1 MAAVTVATGWPITNV
16 AGKLRQVLYKL
27 TVVTTGD
34 TLTLNSLNHVVGVSV
49 SPNSGITGLSATD
62 RSGATAAYLTFT
74 GTGASIFVTIWGT

>member
-16 AGKLRQVLYKL
+16 AGKLRQVLYRL

-34 TLTLNSLNHVVGVSV
+34 TLTLTALNHVVGVSC

-62 RSGATAAYLTFT
+62 RSGSTAAYLTFT
-74 GTGASIFVTIWGT
+74 GTGAAVYVTVWGT